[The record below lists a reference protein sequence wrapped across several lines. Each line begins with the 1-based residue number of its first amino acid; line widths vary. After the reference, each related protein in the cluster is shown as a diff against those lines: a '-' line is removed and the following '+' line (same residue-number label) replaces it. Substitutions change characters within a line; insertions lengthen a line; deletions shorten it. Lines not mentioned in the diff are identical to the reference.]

1 MSFENDINTL
11 NTGVIDYGICC
22 DECGYEIEPGVTG
35 YWRDNVSGDW
45 IDVLYCC
52 ICVRDFIKQP
62 KRVSAEQIWRRQDE
76 ARKEQERLR
85 VPESERRRL
94 REEREE
100 RERQS
105 QREYEEEMEE
115 REAEREA
122 ERKKKAALNNILA
135 RQEVARLQKRE
146 QERERECMEYEDCDE
161 RFCIE
166 EEDTRLTCE
175 YTVPDE
181 PDPRYDYDSL
191 QSDQNFSQRVFE
203 EEERYERSRNDWIQ
217 AHADKFSTP
226 PPTLVSSDGERSR
239 CYDWDP
245 KPPSINWD
253 DCENSD
259 WIQAH
264 ANKLWSSP
272 TLVSSDGECSRC
284 YDWDPKP
291 PIEKYDWE
299 PKIEEYDW
307 IQANERR
314 KSGSYN
320 EEESQ
325 EDFVQEE
332 FAPVSRLLFPLPTT
346 VEELYKYLDDEV
358 VSIVPQD
365 AHLLDEEIIRYNSY
379 EEAKDSLNHGIS
391 SENEETQELP
401 NAYIVSQQGGRYWFV
416 LTSTSEPT
424 KYRLSLYIKKDEIAT
439 KYLLRKMEECI
450 YFMDCYDY
458 PQDYYREEESFKAT
472 CFTCGDFNDVSEKS
486 DAGRSR
492 MLCHDCWTD
501 CKQCCNCETIT
512 FDRLYNN
519 LCFDC
524 FFDKPLREQM
534 PLEDHLQKIVAIQ
547 RLRPQY
553 FEVLTKYA
561 ELCGIHLIRAY
572 DYKSRCHLDYCNK
585 PVGPSS
591 WDAELKTQFCCERH
605 REGFDE
611 CGHCY
616 EEEPHLDSTC
626 KICYSSHDG
635 IMLSS
640 KGIGPVASAVCMF
653 DKLRMS
659 NVLFD
664 SLVDLCE
671 FY

>member
-45 IDVLYCC
+45 IDVRYCC

-146 QERERECMEYEDCDE
+146 QEREQECMEYS
-161 RFCIE
+161 
-166 EEDTRLTCE
+166 TRLTCE

-191 QSDQNFSQRVFE
+191 QYDQNFSQRVFE

-226 PPTLVSSDGERSR
+226 PPTLVSSDGECSR

-253 DCENSD
+253 DCD
-259 WIQAH
+259 WNQAH
-264 ANKLWSSP
+264 AIKLWSSP

-314 KSGSYN
+314 RSGSYN

-325 EDFVQEE
+325 EDFVQEG

-346 VEELYKYLDDEV
+346 VDELYKYLDDEV

-450 YFMDCYDY
+450 YFMDHYDY
-458 PQDYYREEESFKAT
+458 PQDYYREIKAT
-472 CFTCGDFNDVSEKS
+472 CFTCGDFNDVTEES

-492 MLCHDCWTD
+492 MLCQGCWTKH
-501 CKQCCNCETIT
+501 KQCCNCETIT

-561 ELCGIHLIRAY
+561 ELCGIHLICAY

-591 WDAELKTQFCCERH
+591 WDAEVKTQFCCERH
-605 REGFDE
+605 SEAFEE

-616 EEEPHLDSTC
+616 EEEPYLDSTC

-659 NVLFD
+659 NILFD

>member
-1 MSFENDINTL
+1 MSFENDITL
-11 NTGVIDYGICC
+11 NTDVIDYGICC
-22 DECGYEIEPGVTG
+22 DECGYEIEDGCTG

-45 IDVLYCC
+45 IDVRYCG
-52 ICVRDFIKQP
+52 ICVRDFVKQP

-105 QREYEEEMEE
+105 RREYEEEME
-115 REAEREA
+115 EREA

-135 RQEVARLQKRE
+135 RQEVARLQKKE
-146 QERERECMEYEDCDE
+146 QEQEQECMNEEDCDIYDD

-166 EEDTRLTCE
+166 EQQSTRLTCE
-175 YTVPDE
+175 YTGPE
-181 PDPRYDYDSL
+181 EHDPRYDYDSL
-191 QSDQNFSQRVFE
+191 QSDQDFSRRVIE
-203 EEERYERSRNDWIQ
+203 EEERYERSDWIQ
-217 AHADKFSTP
+217 AHANKFSTP

-245 KPPSINWD
+245 KPPRINWD
-253 DCENSD
+253 DYD
-259 WIQAH
+259 WIQAY
-264 ANKLWSSP
+264 ANKQRATTPP
-272 TLVSSDGECSRC
+272 TLVSSDGELSRC

-291 PIEKYDWE
+291 TIEEYEWDSEPI
-299 PKIEEYDW
+299 IEEYDW

-314 KSGSYN
+314 KFEEGSQ
-320 EEESQ
+320 EESVQ
-325 EDFVQEE
+325 ED

-365 AHLLDEEIIRYNSY
+365 AILLDKETIRYNSY
-379 EEAKDSLNHGIS
+379 EEAKDSFNHGIS
-391 SENEETQELP
+391 IENEETQELP
-401 NAYIVSQQGGRYWFV
+401 NAYIVSQEGGRYWFV

-458 PQDYYREEESFKAT
+458 PQDYYQQIKAV
-472 CFTCGDFNDVSEKS
+472 CFTCGDFNDVSEIS
-486 DAGRSR
+486 DAGRQR
-492 MLCHDCWTD
+492 MLCQGCWTN
-501 CKQCCNCETIT
+501 CKQCCHCETIT

-553 FEVLTKYA
+553 LEVLTKYA

-591 WDAELKTQFCCERH
+591 WDAEVKTQFCCERH

-616 EEEPHLDSTC
+616 EEEPHLDSIC

-659 NVLFD
+659 NILFD

-671 FY
+671 FYI